1 MTKFVENI
9 NNCILVLLSP
19 PHNETGRLCL
29 PVVWRRAIY
38 CRFHAFAR
46 SLGRARL
53 SPKHE
58 PRGFFLPSLSAAQ
71 RNREA
76 LPPCCVAE
84 REGFEPPE
92 AFTSTVFKTAAF
104 DHSAISPYL
113 IFAVNNFYGLT
124 RLRALREQSLFR
136 RLRLLTRPP
145 HSDLQSCRGFPM
157 GNGSPLCHLSIFS
170 YIANRCI

>member
-9 NNCILVLLSP
+9 NKYILVLLSP

-58 PRGFFLPSLSAAQ
+58 PRDFFLPSLSAAQ

-113 IFAVNNFYGLT
+113 VLCGQPNYFNRRINFCQIFARDGQSFAIRTIIAAYCRAFCNQLNSLILFMAAM
-124 RLRALREQSLFR
+124 RLSTPSFK
-136 RLRLLTRPP
+136 
-145 HSDLQSCRGFPM
+145 
-157 GNGSPLCHLSIFS
+157 
-170 YIANRCI
+170 